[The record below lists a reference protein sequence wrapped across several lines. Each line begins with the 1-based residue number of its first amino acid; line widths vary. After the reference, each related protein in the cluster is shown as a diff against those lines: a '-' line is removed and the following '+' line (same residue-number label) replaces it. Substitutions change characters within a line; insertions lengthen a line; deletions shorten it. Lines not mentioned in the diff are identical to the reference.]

1 MNLIPYGKHTI
12 SEKDKKF
19 VLKSLGDDLIT
30 SGNYAKS
37 FEADLS
43 KFLKVNH
50 ALSCSS
56 GTSAIHLALLSLN
69 IKKGDSIIIPSI
81 NFIAAYNMSRLL
93 GAKVYL
99 ADVDPIL
106 GQMSPKNLLNCIK
119 VNKIKNL
126 KVVFTM
132 YLGGYPKNII
142 EFYNIKKKY
151 KFYIIEDACHALGAK
166 YLDSQKNWTHI
177 GSCRHSDICVFSLH
191 PLKTITSGE
200 GGILTTN
207 NKNIYNKIKIFRSH
221 GIQRTKFH
229 WIYNVKYNGFNYR
242 LSDINC
248 ALGLSQLKRIKNF
261 ILKRKQIYNLYN
273 KLFFSLKNV
282 INIDFFLENV
292 EPAYHLYLLN
302 INFKKLNISKNNF
315 IKLLL
320 KKKIYVQ
327 QHYIPIYKFKN
338 IYKKKFL
345 EKNFLGATNYFNST
359 ISLPIFVDLSKRQ
372 QIYVA
377 QTIKSL
383 ILQKSK

>member
-12 SEKDKKF
+12 SVKDKKF

-30 SGNYAKS
+30 SGNYVKS
-37 FEADLS
+37 FEAELS
-43 KFLKVNH
+43 KFLKVNY

-69 IKKGDSIIIPSI
+69 VKKGDSIVIPSI

-106 GQMSPKNLLNCIK
+106 GQMTPRNLLNCIK
-119 VNKIKNL
+119 LNKIKNL

-166 YLDSQKNWTHI
+166 YLDNQKNWKHI

-200 GGILTTN
+200 GGVLTTN
-207 NKNIYNKIKIFRSH
+207 NKNIYNKIKILRSH

-261 ILKRKQIYNLYN
+261 ILKRKKIYNLYN

-282 INIDFFLENV
+282 ININCFLENV
-292 EPAYHLYLLN
+292 QPAYHLYLLN

-327 QHYIPIYKFKN
+327 QHYIPIYKFKK
-338 IYKKKFL
+338 IYKEKFL
-345 EKNFLGATNYFNST
+345 EKNFLGAINYFNST

-377 QTIKSL
+377 QTIKWL

>member
-30 SGNYAKS
+30 SGNYVKS
-37 FEADLS
+37 FESKLS
-43 KFLKVNH
+43 KFLKVNY

-69 IKKGDSIIIPSI
+69 VKKGDSIIILSI

-106 GQMSPKNLLNCIK
+106 GQMTPRNLLNCIK
-119 VNKIKNL
+119 LNKIKNL

-166 YLDSQKNWTHI
+166 YLDNQKKWTHV
-177 GSCRHSDICVFSLH
+177 GSCQHSDICVFSLH

-207 NKNIYNKIKIFRSH
+207 NKNIY
-221 GIQRTKFH
+221 T
-229 WIYNVKYNGFNYR
+229 
-242 LSDINC
+242 
-248 ALGLSQLKRIKNF
+248 F
-261 ILKRKQIYNLYN
+261 IDPK
-273 KLFFSLKNV
+273 LKN
-282 INIDFFLENV
+282 IN
-292 EPAYHLYLLN
+292 
-302 INFKKLNISKNNF
+302 K
-315 IKLLL
+315 
-320 KKKIYVQ
+320 
-327 QHYIPIYKFKN
+327 
-338 IYKKKFL
+338 
-345 EKNFLGATNYFNST
+345 
-359 ISLPIFVDLSKRQ
+359 
-372 QIYVA
+372 
-377 QTIKSL
+377 
-383 ILQKSK
+383 

>member
-30 SGNYAKS
+30 SGNYVKS

-229 WIYNVKYNGFNYR
+229 WIYNAKYNGFNYR

>member
-30 SGNYAKS
+30 SGNYVKS